1 LAPARPAT
9 LRGSHINVRRKV
21 GSTRPDEG
29 RRHKPVET
37 GRKTGPAAAE
47 VQNGDLS
54 RGEIAANNARMKLLV
69 VDDHAILREGLVALL
84 QQFEQGA
91 DVLQASDTTEGLRL
105 AEAHPDLDAVFLDL
119 NMPGQGGMEAI
130 PVFAKRCPQLPVIV
144 LSSSEDPGDVRLALK
159 SGAFGYVP
167 KSASP
172 RNILSAL
179 RLVLAGEIYVPP
191 LMLDLP
197 PAATGISGSAAP
209 DAGQRLTER
218 QTEVLRQLC
227 LGLTNK
233 EISRTLDLSEKTTK
247 SHITAIFKALGVV
260 NRTQAAAAARR
271 AGIVTDANGANPSL

>member
-1 LAPARPAT
+1 M
-9 LRGSHINVRRKV
+9 N
-21 GSTRPDEG
+21 
-29 RRHKPVET
+29 
-37 GRKTGPAAAE
+37 
-47 VQNGDLS
+47 NG
-54 RGEIAANNARMKLLV
+54 RMKLLI

-91 DVLQASDTTEGLRL
+91 DVLQASDTVEGLRL

-119 NMPGQGGMEAI
+119 NMPDQSGMEVI

-144 LSSSEDPGDVRLALK
+144 LSSSENPSDVRLALK

-191 LMLDLP
+191 LMLDLGP
-197 PAATGISGSAAP
+197 VSTDGSARVASE
-209 DAGQRLTER
+209 GGERLTER

-227 LGLTNK
+227 RGLSNK
-233 EISRTLDLSEKTTK
+233 EISRALDLSEKTTK
-247 SHITAIFKALGVV
+247 SHITAIFKALSVV
-260 NRTQAAAAARR
+260 NRTQAASAARR
-271 AGIVTDANGANPSL
+271 AGIVTD

>member
-1 LAPARPAT
+1 M
-9 LRGSHINVRRKV
+9 
-21 GSTRPDEG
+21 
-29 RRHKPVET
+29 
-37 GRKTGPAAAE
+37 
-47 VQNGDLS
+47 
-54 RGEIAANNARMKLLV
+54 NNERMKLLI

-119 NMPGQGGMEAI
+119 NMPDQGGMEII

-144 LSSSEDPGDVRLALK
+144 LSSSEDPSDVRLALK

-179 RLVLAGEIYVPP
+179 RLVLSGEIYIPP
-191 LMLDLP
+191 LMLDLGP
-197 PAATGISGSAAP
+197 VVTDGSGRVASE
-209 DAGQRLTER
+209 AGQRLTER

-227 LGLTNK
+227 RGLSNK
-233 EISRTLDLSEKTTK
+233 EISRALDLSEKTTK
-247 SHITAIFKALGVV
+247 SHITAIFKALRVV
-260 NRTQAAAAARR
+260 NRTQAASAARR
-271 AGIVTDANGANPSL
+271 AGIVTD